1 MLHEKQ
7 THRIASMVLAG
18 LVGAPGMAPPAPEAS
33 KMATVSEDDP
43 AWIVVSRDPAEYPD
57 PICLGCKVVAKTT
70 KATSSDETDAGR
82 AVTLTY
88 LDEDHPTFVGDVV
101 LTIFLL
107 DAEEPRT
114 VVIDDVA
121 LSNDRTFECIVSEG
135 LDWTWDE
142 VEVVWAE
149 LVPAA

>member
-1 MLHEKQ
+1 
-7 THRIASMVLAG
+7 MVLAA
-18 LVGAPGMAPPAPEAS
+18 LVGGPGMAPPATEAS

-43 AWIVVSRDPAEYPD
+43 AWIVVPRDPVEYPD

-70 KATSSDETDAGR
+70 KATSSGETDAGGV
-82 AVTLTY
+82 VTLTY
-88 LDEDHPTFVGDVV
+88 LDDDHPTFVGDVV
-101 LTIFLL
+101 LTILLL

-121 LSNDRTFECIVSEG
+121 LSNGRTFECIVAAG

-142 VEVVWAE
+142 VEVVWVE
-149 LVPAA
+149 LVSAP